1 VSAFPWRSPIIPLFL
16 VVAPAPLLAQ
26 RDVGPARV
34 ALFAGARLTPA
45 TAALVGLA
53 GELELKRTW
62 TLAAA
67 VSVADVSGGNSAR
80 YELDGRWR
88 PAGAGPIRP
97 YVGAGV
103 ALTRSSAA
111 LAGGPTST
119 HVGGLALVGVEVPL
133 LGTWF
138 VEAVGVET
146 GDFTAEVRGGVR
158 LLVFGP

>member
-1 VSAFPWRSPIIPLFL
+1 MNARRSPLIPLL
-16 VVAPAPLLAQ
+16 LALAPAPLQAQ
-26 RDVGPARV
+26 RDVGPVRV
-34 ALFAGARLTPA
+34 ALFAGARLTTP

-53 GELELKRTW
+53 GELELQQVW

-67 VSVADVSGGNSAR
+67 VSVVDVSGGSSAR

-103 ALTRSSAA
+103 ALTRNSAA
-111 LAGGPTST
+111 AAGGPTSSQ
-119 HVGGLALVGVEVPL
+119 VGGLALVGVEVPL

-138 VEAVGVET
+138 AEAVAVGS
-146 GDFTAEVRGGVR
+146 GDFTAEFRGGVR

>member
-1 VSAFPWRSPIIPLFL
+1 MFRWRSPVVTILL
-16 VVAPAPLLAQ
+16 AVAPTPLLAQ

-34 ALFAGARLTPA
+34 ALFAGARLTDP

-53 GELELKRTW
+53 GELELKRVW

-67 VSVADVSGGNSAR
+67 VSVVDVSGGNSAR
-80 YELDGRWR
+80 YEFDGRWR
-88 PAGAGPIRP
+88 PAGTGPIRP

-111 LAGGPTST
+111 VSGGPTST
-119 HVGGLALVGVEVPL
+119 HIGGLALVGAEAHL